1 MQKYVETVSIL
12 MERDGLQVILFVTM
26 AITMEVMDAVLAAGS
41 KLIMTL
47 VMNLDLSVLLVTE
60 KPPTIVTNGVE
71 MEEDLTIPILLTLEE
86 TCLDLW
92 SGLVMTEI
100 YDRGMAAM
108 TIAELKK
115 DFFVMEEQL

>member
-1 MQKYVETVSIL
+1 
-12 MERDGLQVILFVTM
+12 MERDGLLVILFVTM
-26 AITMEVMDAVLAAGS
+26 AITMEVMGAVLAAGS

-71 MEEDLTIPILLTLEE
+71 MEEDLTIQILLILEE

-100 YDRGMAAM
+100 YDRGMAVM
-108 TIAELKK
+108 TTAELKK
-115 DFFVMEEQL
+115 DFYAMEEQL